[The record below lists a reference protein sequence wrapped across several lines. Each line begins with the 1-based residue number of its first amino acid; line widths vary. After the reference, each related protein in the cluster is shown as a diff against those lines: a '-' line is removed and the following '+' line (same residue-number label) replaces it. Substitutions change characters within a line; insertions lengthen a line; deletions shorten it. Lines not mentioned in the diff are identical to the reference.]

1 MKQRIS
7 ETTEAEVLW
16 VVKERRS
23 GLWIVQHTMYNKIT
37 NFGLTAF
44 ASAPSGSYI
53 APIYLVID
61 NANTTMANTYLAGVS
76 SVQTVGDPTVA
87 GDTQL
92 DLSVGLASQETVTFS
107 SKSGTGPFTWTLSAN
122 TVNSHSSG
130 DPVVR
135 TPTAADTVASV
146 LGESQYDP
154 VYFVNS
160 REPITSAFSPATG
173 QNTSQ
178 YFIAG
183 IQATNLFF
191 AHVGLADS
199 LTIGTGNLHNYASL
213 GYNHNNTND
222 VEIDVTYVVTTS

>member
-1 MKQRIS
+1 MALKHTAQVD
-7 ETTEAEVLW
+7 VLW
-16 VVKERRS
+16 VIKERKS
-23 GLWIVQHTMYNKIT
+23 GLWVVEQAVYNKIT

-44 ASAPSGSYI
+44 ASAPSGTYN

-61 NANTTMANTYLAGVS
+61 TASTTMANTYLAGVS
-76 SVQTVGDPTVA
+76 SIQTTADPTVS

-92 DLSVGLASQETVTFS
+92 DLGVGLASQETVTFS
-107 SKSGTGPFTWTLSAN
+107 SKSGTGPFTFALTAL
-122 TVNSHSSG
+122 TVNGHSVD

-135 TPTAADTVASV
+135 TPAAGDTIASV
-146 LGESQYDP
+146 LSEGQYDST
-154 VYFVNS
+154 YFAGK
-160 REPITSAFSPATG
+160 REPITSSFSPATG

-183 IQATNLFF
+183 TQATNLFF

-199 LTIGTGNLHNYASL
+199 ISIGGGNLHNYTSL